1 MTKSITLNP
10 SRRTLTILA
19 LAGIAFAAIISVT
32 YFADLRSG
40 SSSLPAGCVKPTNGF
55 VIIASETGFNDSIG
69 HGAPEK
75 PWPIITVQKGAAV
88 TIVVCN
94 TDRQAHGF
102 QIAHYF
108 DSSIETVEP
117 GQVLRVPFV
126 ASQTGTFQIYCSI
139 FCTIHVYMQ
148 SGQLVVN
155 S

>member
-1 MTKSITLNP
+1 LNA
-10 SRRTLTILA
+10 SKRTLTILT
-19 LAGIAFAAIISVT
+19 LAGIAFAAIAVT
-32 YFADLRSG
+32 YFADLNRSG
-40 SSSLPAGCVKPTNGF
+40 TSSLPSGCVRPANGF
-55 VIIASETGFNDSIG
+55 VIIASEAGFNNSIG

-102 QIAHYF
+102 QITHYY
-108 DSSIETVEP
+108 DSSIQTVEP
-117 GQVLRVPFV
+117 GQVLRVPFI
-126 ASQTGTFQIYCSI
+126 ADQAGTFQIYCSI

-148 SGQLVVN
+148 SGLLNVTA